1 MTQHH
6 PSDATL
12 MAYVA
17 GTLPAPHA
25 IVVRTH
31 LATCHT
37 CRAAVRLATDLGGAV
52 IEDAPPA
59 ALGADAL
66 GRTLARLSVPAPAE
80 PPMRVPVT
88 LADFATGR
96 WWWIGKGIR
105 LMPLMPRDRDD
116 ARLDLIRV
124 APGTALPAHGHTGSE
139 LTCVLAGAF
148 ADMTGEYRVG
158 DFAESDPSLDHQPT
172 ASDAGGDCVCLI
184 ATTGRLR
191 SESRLVRMVL
201 PLVGL

>member
-1 MTQHH
+1 MIRHH
-6 PSDATL
+6 PSDAML

-31 LATCHT
+31 LVLCHT
-37 CRAAVRLATDLGGAV
+37 CRTTARLGTDLGGAL

-59 ALGADAL
+59 AMGPDAL
-66 GRTLARLSVPAPAE
+66 EHTLAGLADTVPSE
-80 PPMRVPVT
+80 PPLRVPVT

-105 LMPLMPRDRDD
+105 FMPLMPRDRDD

-139 LTCVLAGAF
+139 VTFVLAGAF
-148 ADMTGEYRVG
+148 TDKTGDYRVG
-158 DFAESDPSLDHQPT
+158 DFAEGDASLDHQPI
-172 ASDAGGDCVCLI
+172 AESDCYCLI
-184 ATTGRLR
+184 ATAGRLR
-191 SESRLVRMVL
+191 PESRLVRLIL
-201 PLVGL
+201 PMVGL